1 MKISE
6 NLSLKEVVKS
16 NTATRLGI
24 DNEPTSEHLENLIII
39 AEKVFQPIREHF
51 KTPIGISS
59 GYRSKELNTAVRG
72 SSTSDHCK
80 GMALDLD
87 ADIFEGVSNKE
98 IFEFIRDNL
107 EFTQLINEFN
117 YSWVHV
123 SYDKNNLKK
132 QILTA
137 EKKNGRTK
145 YVKI

>member
-16 NTATRLGI
+16 NTAIRLGI
-24 DNEPTSEHLENLIII
+24 DNEPTRDHLENLIII

-145 YVKI
+145 YVKL

>member
-24 DNEPTSEHLENLIII
+24 DNEPTREHLENLIII

-123 SYDKNNLKK
+123 SYDENNLKK

-145 YVKI
+145 YVKL

>member
-6 NLSLKEVVKS
+6 NLSFKEVVKS

-51 KTPIGISS
+51 KTDIGISS

-87 ADIFEGVSNKE
+87 ADIFEGVTNKE

-123 SYDKNNLKK
+123 SYDENNLKK

-145 YVKI
+145 YVKL

>member
-87 ADIFEGVSNKE
+87 ADIFEGVTNKE

-123 SYDKNNLKK
+123 SYDENNLKK

-145 YVKI
+145 YVKL